1 MSDGRPAAQLIRFGD
16 IEADLRAGEVRRH
29 GGRTV
34 LPDQPLRIL
43 VCLIE
48 RAGEVVTRDE
58 LRKELWPDNTFVDF
72 EHGLNSAIKRLRD
85 ALGDSAETP
94 RFIETVPRRGYRFIA
109 KIDTPVPLGTPS
121 PESEGRPTVPPRWGT
136 PRLLWIGLG
145 AGLLIGAMVI
155 AVAGSRAYWQGN
167 DRESTSPPADAGS
180 RASASD
186 DLGSNRVAVARF
198 ENRTG
203 DASLDPLGR
212 LAAERVIRLAAGL
225 NGIEVVPQPFDLAG
239 GPSGGS
245 ASTPGAPDASV
256 LVAGSY
262 YAQGEGLEFQARIL
276 DASSGRL
283 LHGIEP
289 LTGVRS
295 RPADLLQ
302 RLEQK
307 VAGAVAIHFDDFF
320 GGLSIVSHPPTLD
333 AYRDYRV
340 GLEIFHSDY
349 PRSLTHLERASD
361 TDPTF
366 LLPLAIMHFAYGNLG
381 RFEDS
386 ESVLARMES
395 QSDRVSPA
403 ERLLIEF
410 LRANLEGRRAQALRV
425 LDDLE
430 RLAPESLLVNFNIVQ
445 HSLVLNRPWAAIDAF
460 ARRPSSERSLR
471 HSIGGYRLNLLATA
485 LHMIG
490 AYERELEEV
499 RLAQEYAPGV
509 LSFLLAEARAL
520 TALGRVSDATRVIDR
535 SLSVAPTAGW
545 QITPGRVME
554 QAARELRAHGHREDS
569 QHLAERGVD
578 WYHTRPA
585 DAAAR
590 REHREGLAF
599 ALYLAERWEEARPLF
614 STLAAEDPG
623 EVAYMAYLGQIAA
636 RMGDTASARAISN
649 KLERITGGRA
659 GAEATYGR
667 TRIAALL
674 GERQR
679 AVELLRDA
687 LTQGFPQGLHIHN
700 SPDFETLRDY
710 EPFLELVRPK
720 H

>member
-16 IEADLRAGEVRRH
+16 IEADLRAGEVRRD

-34 LPDQPLRIL
+34 LPEQPLRIL

-109 KIDTPVPLGTPS
+109 RIDTPAPLPTAS
-121 PESEGRPTVPPRWGT
+121 PEDRPAGSAWWGSPRMI
-136 PRLLWIGLG
+136 WIGLG
-145 AGLLIGAMVI
+145 AGLLIGAMVL
-155 AVAGSRAYWQGN
+155 AVAAFRAYWQD
-167 DRESTSPPADAGS
+167 DREGTSPAADAGR
-180 RASASD
+180 RARAPA
-186 DLGSNRVAVARF
+186 DLGSDRVAVARF
-198 ENRTG
+198 ENRTA

-225 NGIEVVPQPFDLAG
+225 NGIEAVPQPVDLAG

-245 ASTPGAPDASV
+245 ASTSGALDASV

-283 LHGIEP
+283 LHGLEP
-289 LTGVRS
+289 VTGVRS
-295 RPADLLQ
+295 RPAELLQ

-320 GGLSIVSHPPTLD
+320 GGLNIVSHPPTLD
-333 AYRDYRV
+333 AYRDYRA

-349 PRSLTHLERASD
+349 PRALTHLERAID

-386 ESVLARMES
+386 ESVVARMES

-425 LDDLE
+425 LEDLE

-445 HSLVLNRPWAAIDAF
+445 HSLSLNRPRAAIDAF

-490 AYERELEEV
+490 EYERELEEV

-509 LSFLLAEARAL
+509 LTFLLAEARAL
-520 TALGRVSDATRVIDR
+520 TALGRVADATRVIDR
-535 SLSVAPTAGW
+535 SLSTAPTAGW
-545 QITPGRVME
+545 ESTPGRVME

-569 QHLAERGVD
+569 LHFAQRAVD

-585 DAAAR
+585 DATAS
-590 REHREGLAF
+590 REHREGLAC
-599 ALYLAERWEEARPLF
+599 ALYLAERWEEARQLF
-614 STLAAEDPG
+614 TTLAAENPG
-623 EVAYMAYLGQIAA
+623 EVPYMGYVGQIAA
-636 RMGDTASARAISN
+636 RMGDTASARAISS
-649 KLERITGGRA
+649 KLERITGREV

-667 TRIAALL
+667 SRIAALL

-687 LTQGFPQGLHIHN
+687 LTQGLPHGVHIHN
-700 SPDFETLRDY
+700 NPDFEALRDY

-720 H
+720 D